1 MSGDP
6 VTMIVVTPTRARR
19 PSSAQLD
26 RARSAALGA
35 LEDSAAV
42 ENLRLFYD
50 RDSNYAGRSFLA
62 VGPVEYDSITAADLY
77 ATSLLGISVGP
88 RAGRQLLQGGTHRN
102 DALKALRMVP
112 AETDL
117 ADADDT
123 VLDAAE
129 NLHLHLK
136 NALGGNK
143 WVAASKLCAR
153 KRPRLFPVRDSLVTR
168 ALLGV
173 GQDRRVDWLVY
184 QHLITDADVRRQLEK
199 VTQESAIRES
209 DLHDPPLRIL
219 DVVLWMHVKT
229 TG

>member
-1 MSGDP
+1 M
-6 VTMIVVTPTRARR
+6 TPTRARR

>member
-1 MSGDP
+1 
-6 VTMIVVTPTRARR
+6 MIVVTPTRARR
-19 PSSAQLD
+19 PSPAQLD
-26 RARSAALGA
+26 RATSATLSALK
-35 LEDSAAV
+35 DPAAV

-50 RDSNYAGRSFLA
+50 RDSNYPGRSFLA
-62 VGPVEYDSITAADLY
+62 VGPVEYDTITAADLY

-88 RAGRQLLQGGTHRN
+88 RAGRQLLQGGPHRN
-102 DALKALRMVP
+102 DVLKALRAVP
-112 AETDL
+112 VETHL

-129 NLHLHLK
+129 HLHLQLK

-184 QHLITDADVRRQLEK
+184 QHLMTDDEVQGLLRE
-199 VTQESAIRES
+199 VTRESAIRES
-209 DLHDPPLRIL
+209 DLLDPPLRIL

>member
-1 MSGDP
+1 
-6 VTMIVVTPTRARR
+6 MIVVTPTRARR

-35 LEDSAAV
+35 LEDPAAV

-50 RDSNYAGRSFLA
+50 RDSNFAGRSFLA
-62 VGPVEYDSITAADLY
+62 VGPVEYDTITAADLY
-77 ATSLLGISVGP
+77 ATSLLGISIGP
-88 RAGRQLLQGGTHRN
+88 RAGRQLLQGGPHRSEI
-102 DALKALRMVP
+102 LKALRMVP
-112 AETDL
+112 VETDL
-117 ADADDT
+117 ADADDA
-123 VLDAAE
+123 VFDAAE
-129 NLHLHLK
+129 HLHLQLK

-168 ALLGV
+168 RLLGV

-184 QHLITDADVRRQLEK
+184 QHLITDGDVQRRLKE

-209 DLHDPPLRIL
+209 DLLDPPLRIL
-219 DVVLWMHVKT
+219 DVVLWMHA
-229 TG
+229 TGL

>member
-1 MSGDP
+1 
-6 VTMIVVTPTRARR
+6 MIVVTPTRARR

-35 LEDSAAV
+35 LEDPAAV
-42 ENLRLFYD
+42 QNLRLFYD

-88 RAGRQLLQGGTHRN
+88 RAGRQLLQGGPHRN
-102 DALKALRMVP
+102 DVLKALRMVP
-112 AETDL
+112 VETDL
-117 ADADDT
+117 ADADDA

-129 NLHLHLK
+129 HLHLQLK

-173 GQDRRVDWLVY
+173 GEDRRVDWLVY
-184 QHLITDADVRRQLEK
+184 QHLITDTEVRRLLEK
-199 VTQESAIRES
+199 VIAESAVRES
-209 DLHDPPLRIL
+209 DLLDPPLRIL

-229 TG
+229 SA

>member
-1 MSGDP
+1 M
-6 VTMIVVTPTRARR
+6 TPTRARR

-35 LEDSAAV
+35 LEDPAAV
-42 ENLRLFYD
+42 QNLRLFYD

-88 RAGRQLLQGGTHRN
+88 RAGRQLLQGGPHRN
-102 DALKALRMVP
+102 DVLKALRMVP
-112 AETDL
+112 VETDL
-117 ADADDT
+117 ADAADA

-129 NLHLHLK
+129 HLHLQLK

-168 ALLGV
+168 GLLGV
-173 GQDRRVDWLVY
+173 GEDRRVDWLVY
-184 QHLITDADVRRQLEK
+184 QHLVTDTEVRRLLEK
-199 VTQESAIRES
+199 VIAESAVRES
-209 DLHDPPLRIL
+209 DLLDPPLRIL

-229 TG
+229 SA

>member
-1 MSGDP
+1 MSGVP

-26 RARSAALGA
+26 RARSAALRA

-62 VGPVEYDSITAADLY
+62 VGPVEYDTITAADLY
-77 ATSLLGISVGP
+77 ATSLLDISIGP
-88 RAGRQLLQGGTHRN
+88 RAGRQLLQGGPHRS
-102 DALKALRMVP
+102 DILKALRMVP
-112 AETDL
+112 AEADL
-117 ADADDT
+117 ADADDA

-129 NLHLHLK
+129 NLHLQLK

-173 GQDRRVDWLVY
+173 GEDRRIDWLVY
-184 QHLITDADVRRQLEK
+184 RHLITDPDVRRQLEK
-199 VTQESAIRES
+199 VTEESAIRED
-209 DLHDPPLRIL
+209 DLYDPPLRIL

-229 TG
+229 TV

>member
-1 MSGDP
+1 M
-6 VTMIVVTPTRARR
+6 TPTRARR
-19 PSSAQLD
+19 PSPAQLD
-26 RARSAALGA
+26 HARSAALGA
-35 LEDSAAV
+35 LENPAAV

-88 RAGRQLLQGGTHRN
+88 RAGRQLLQGGPHRS
-102 DALKALRMVP
+102 DVLKALRAVP
-112 AETDL
+112 VDTDL
-117 ADADDT
+117 ADADDA
-123 VLDAAE
+123 VFDAAE
-129 NLHLHLK
+129 HLHLQLK

-168 ALLGV
+168 GLLGV

-184 QHLITDADVRRQLEK
+184 QHLITDGEVQARLKE

-209 DLHDPPLRIL
+209 DLLDPPLRIL

-229 TG
+229 AAA

>member
-1 MSGDP
+1 M
-6 VTMIVVTPTRARR
+6 TPTRARR

-35 LEDSAAV
+35 LEDPAAV
-42 ENLRLFYD
+42 QNLRLFYD

-88 RAGRQLLQGGTHRN
+88 RAGRQLLQGGPHRN
-102 DALKALRMVP
+102 DILKALRMVP
-112 AETDL
+112 VESDL

-129 NLHLHLK
+129 HLHLQLK

-168 ALLGV
+168 GLLGV
-173 GQDRRVDWLVY
+173 GEDRRVDWLVY
-184 QHLITDADVRRQLEK
+184 QHLVTDTEVRRLLEK
-199 VTQESAIRES
+199 VTAESAVREA
-209 DLHDPPLRIL
+209 DLLDPPLRIL

-229 TG
+229 SA